1 MPYVLSALSPSRE
14 FAARCRSRMTFL
26 KKFYSSIE
34 FQPTSF
40 RTEVAQA
47 DHPVR
52 KNL

>member
-14 FAARCRSRMTFL
+14 FAARCRSRMVFL
-26 KKFYSSIE
+26 KSFTAVSV
-34 FQPTSF
+34 FQRASF